1 MSFIL
6 DALRKSEHSRQ
17 RATGPGLAEAPVAVP
32 KPKSNVW
39 ATAAVVLLVVNLLAL
54 GVLLLR
60 RAAQDDDATADA
72 AGPAGVT
79 AQPTLSAPAAS
90 APPLPP
96 APPVPP
102 AKAAAARGPSGMATA
117 APGRNP
123 LVDELGDAGAA
134 EFPGSDPGSPPG
146 ATAAAAVPDGPPA
159 VSRLAPPIKRG
170 SVVYAPVP
178 EAADLPYTPPPG
190 PPQQEPAA
198 VTPSTPRTAPAPAAG
213 ESLPGADEMV
223 ARGVPALHLDL
234 HVYSNQP
241 QQRFVFV
248 NSRKYR
254 EGDTLQEGPVIERIT
269 PDGAVMNFRGSRFK
283 LSND

>member
-17 RATGPGLAEAPVAVP
+17 RTTGPGLAEAPVAVP

-60 RAAQDDDATADA
+60 RAAQDDA
-72 AGPAGVT
+72 PAGVT
-79 AQPTLSAPAAS
+79 TRPTLAAPAAPAAPAAS
-90 APPLPP
+90 APP
-96 APPVPP
+96 VPP
-102 AKAAAARGPSGMATA
+102 ATATTARGTSGTLAAAPA
-117 APGRNP
+117 RNP

-134 EFPGSDPGSPPG
+134 EFPGSGPGSPPG
-146 ATAAAAVPDGPPA
+146 AAAATAVPDGPPA
-159 VSRLAPPIKRG
+159 VSRLAPPARRG

-178 EAADLPYTPPPG
+178 EAADLPHAPTPESLPEMPATATSTPP
-190 PPQQEPAA
+190 A
-198 VTPSTPRTAPAPAAG
+198 APAPAAG

-223 ARGVPALHLDL
+223 TRGVPALHLDL

-283 LSND
+283 LSHD